1 MAKLERELNGN
12 FDDIIK
18 LIKDGIVNGSMSAEL
33 VDESNFKGKNS
44 KCSILVFERYG
55 FTGKNRVSLS
65 VTLYQEKEGIVYVS
79 AITSGGS
86 GAMLFKINTI
96 SENSFLSKLEEVLD
110 GID

>member
-12 FDDIIK
+12 FDEITK
-18 LIKDGIVNGSMSAEL
+18 LIKDGIVNGSISAEL
-33 VDESNFKGKNS
+33 VDKSNFKGKNS
-44 KCSILVFERYG
+44 RCSLLVFERYG

-65 VTLYQEKEGIVYVS
+65 VNLYQEKERIVYVS
-79 AITSGGS
+79 AISSGGS

-96 SENSFLSKLEEVLD
+96 PENSFLSKLEEVLD